1 MLLAL
6 NNKEIPNQWKHNE
19 LVKNKHLYTVAM
31 IYAKNGHIPP

>member
-6 NNKEIPNQWKHNE
+6 NNKEIPNQWKHNK
-19 LVKNKHLYTVAM
+19 LLRNINYDTIAM